1 MTAPLACPFDGV
13 ALDAVGGC
21 RRCGCRWR
29 AAADDLGASAPTAFA
44 KLAPEVAGARDAPR
58 RALACPACAARL
70 APWRLERLQVWMYR
84 CPSCEGW
91 LFPRGTLDTLSR
103 RELQLQREAA
113 VASFSPEER
122 AVMAREIAAETAETA
137 PDPELPLVHGLLAKL
152 GLPVVTRIHRERVPL
167 VSWALAVAL
176 VAVFVAELRGAGI
189 DAAVARLGYGPDNRG
204 LWAAVKAVF
213 AHAGWGHLIGNS
225 YFLLAFG
232 DGVEQR
238 APRWLLAP
246 AFVLAGVAAL
256 LVDGALHPAR
266 VLVGASGGV
275 AALIGACIVLQPRAQ
290 VAIHLW
296 PLALRLSMRGFFAL
310 TVAVHVLMALLRVP
324 GGAWTAHIVGLA
336 LGAGSALVLRRR
348 LNVTRA

>member
-13 ALDAVGGC
+13 ALDAAGGC

-29 AAADDLGASAPTAFA
+29 VDAGDLTASAPTAFA

-58 RALACPACAARL
+58 RALVCPACAASL
-70 APWRLERLQVWMYR
+70 APWRLEKLQVWMYR
-84 CPSCEGW
+84 CPSCAGW
-91 LFPRGTLDTLSR
+91 LCPRGTLDTLSR
-103 RELQLQREAA
+103 RELQLRREAGF
-113 VASFSPEER
+113 ASFSPEER
-122 AVMAREIAAETAETA
+122 AAMARDIAAETAEAT

-167 VSWALAVAL
+167 VTWALALAL

-189 DAAVARLGYGPDNRG
+189 DAAVARLGYGPDHRG

-213 AHAGWGHLIGNS
+213 AHAGWGHLIGNV

-238 APRWLLAP
+238 APRRLLAP

-256 LVDGALHPAR
+256 LVDGALHPTR

-275 AALIGACIVLQPRAQ
+275 AAIIGACVVLQPRAQ
-290 VAIHLW
+290 VVIQFW
-296 PLALRLSMRGFFAL
+296 PLALRLSMRSFFLIAI
-310 TVAVHVLMALLRVP
+310 AFQILMAALRVP
-324 GGAWTAHIVGLA
+324 GVAWTVHMIGLGV
-336 LGAGSALVLRRR
+336 GAGGALLLRRR
-348 LNVTRA
+348 PSLTRS